1 MADIIYNQAKL
12 EEVTNELEGQIKK
25 LNEELETFN
34 QNYEVVKA
42 NWSGSEFE
50 KADEKLKEIKS
61 TIETAIADNKQQL
74 VYLKQKNADFAE
86 ANSGL

>member
-12 EEVTNELEGQIKK
+12 EEVTNELQGQIKK
-25 LNEELETFN
+25 LTEELETFN

-50 KADEKLKEIKS
+50 KADVKLKEIKS
-61 TIETAIADNKQQL
+61 TLETAIADNKQQL